1 MAEEPTPTDRMI
13 YSPEFPDGKEESF
26 TAEERTAREAKA
38 VKVVEEHAAQIT
50 KTEKEGADTL
60 SGNQKLKDL
69 GLTDDEITALFNS
82 SGE

>member
-1 MAEEPTPTDRMI
+1 MAEEPTPTDKMV

-26 TAEERTAREAKA
+26 TAEEKTAREAKA
-38 VKVVEEHAAQIT
+38 AKAPEEYAAHIT
-50 KTEKEGADTL
+50 KTEKEVADTL

-69 GLTDDEITALFNS
+69 GLTDDEITALF

>member
-1 MAEEPTPTDRMI
+1 MAEEPTPTDRMV

-26 TAEERTAREAKA
+26 TAEEKTAREAKA
-38 VKVVEEHAAQIT
+38 VRVAEEYAVHIT
-50 KTEKEGADTL
+50 KTEKEVADTL

-69 GLTDDEITALFNS
+69 GLTDDEITALF